1 MNMKTRFCKHE
12 YVRVPEYEYTL
23 ADKTSLARLNG
34 NLELVKCRKCNSK
47 KWVYKK
53 MGGKIIKI
61 EEDNEDKSIPQ
72 VKFQFMV

>member
-12 YVRVPEYEYTL
+12 YVRVPVSEYTL
-23 ADKTSLARLNG
+23 ADRTSLARLNG

-53 MGGKIIKI
+53 NRYG
-61 EEDNEDKSIPQ
+61 KSI
-72 VKFQFMV
+72 KFLKYELED